1 MNLATAKVVGDIL
14 VALRINRI
22 QDKDAKLA
30 LTRVF
35 VSVRKALRSVEAD
48 RKEIADKFHA
58 DWADEIGSKEKSY
71 AYLKAE
77 AEANEAVREMY
88 NRDAGLVLEKVPA
101 ELLLDP
107 ELWGEDDTLGQIS
120 NSVDFLVDAGVAE

>member
-30 LTRVF
+30 LTRAF
-35 VSVRKALRSVEAD
+35 VSVRNALRSVEAD
-48 RKEIADKFHA
+48 RDALSEKFRA
-58 DWADEIGSKEKSY
+58 DWADEIGSKDKSY

-77 AEANEAVREMY
+77 AEANEAIREMY
-88 NRDAGLVLEKVPA
+88 DRDAGVSVDKVA
-101 ELLLDP
+101 ADLLYDP
-107 ELWGEDDTLGQIS
+107 ELWGADDTLGQIA
-120 NSVDFLVDAGVAE
+120 NSVDFLVRAGIAE